1 MTAPNTSNQVT
12 DDQPTPGKFGLTQIT
27 SGLTNLIVHSH
38 DVENGIHEFVAK
50 MHGDGSW
57 STHTK
62 DANGSITDINHG
74 AYKLSSQAQHEDVMG
89 NDQKRVGGGSVEAIQ
104 NGRDEQVGESKTL
117 SVDGPSLDNLADSKK
132 VMSKGGDGHQ
142 FMKGDQT
149 FTVDEGGVHYEVSK
163 DFSITSKGQ
172 AISFNTDNEFS
183 VVAKGNEGH
192 TVSQNFTVNAAVSI
206 TLSCGT
212 SQIIMT
218 PSKITIKASEIEFIK
233 V

>member
-1 MTAPNTSNQVT
+1 MTTPNTSNQVT

-38 DVENGIHEFVAK
+38 DVENGIHEFIAK

-74 AYKLSSQAQHEDVMG
+74 AYKVSSQAQNEDVMG
-89 NDQKRVGGGSVEAIQ
+89 NDQKRVGGGSSEAIA

-132 VMSKGGDGHQ
+132 VMSKGGDGRQ

-149 FTVDEGGVHYEVSK
+149 FTVDEGGVHY
-163 DFSITSKGQ
+163 D
-172 AISFNTDNEFS
+172 
-183 VVAKGNEGH
+183 VAKDYTITADGNAMSFKVPNGEMTLQAGGNIGMEAD
-192 TVSQNFTVNAAVSI
+192 VSFT
-206 TLSCGT
+206 LKCGT
-212 SQIIMT
+212 SKIIMT
-218 PSKITIKASEIEFIK
+218 TTKIRIEAAEVEFVK